1 MFASSRLSS
10 WLRGLAV
17 PVLAVAAAVGL
28 GGCGGGGHHYD
39 DYVYGGTLEIVN
51 DPASFEIIEVIEVSQ
66 PFGPI
71 EQYIVD
77 LFPGETFE
85 LDLFPDFYDVAAYW
99 SDGFEEFFTVEI
111 EDRLYTTVVLLN

>member
-1 MFASSRLSS
+1 MFTDSRLSR

-17 PVLAVAAAVGL
+17 PVLALVAAVGL
-28 GGCGGGGHHYD
+28 GGCGGGGHHD
-39 DYVYGGTLEIVN
+39 SVYGGTLEVVN
-51 DPASFEIIEVIEVSQ
+51 DPASFEIIEVIEISQ

-71 EQYIVD
+71 EQYFVD

-85 LDLFPDFYDVAAYW
+85 IDLFPDFYDVGAYW

-111 EDRLYTTVVLLN
+111 VDGLYTTVVLLN